1 MSHYLKV
8 LMDAVF
14 DPRNFR
20 NEIVWLRTGAK
31 SLWTRRL
38 ATNHDILLLWEIG
51 PIHALVRAGGDGVF
65 LL

>member
-20 NEIVWLRTGAK
+20 NEI
-31 SLWTRRL
+31 L
-38 ATNHDILLLWEIG
+38 ASHWGEITLDSAPGDQPRHPAPVWEIG
-51 PIHALVRAGGDGVF
+51 PIHALVRAGRDGVF